1 MGKNTKI
8 KSKKSSSTSGGS
20 TKLILLF
27 FVVVIGVIAFYK
39 RHDILLFLTGSQR
52 TINATEVKLVIPDD
66 LSIDSLAGFLVHKKI
81 LQDKQGFVRQMSK
94 LQLTEKDIDGGKYA
108 VLSGTK
114 VNDLIDGMRRMSN
127 GHGKNELKVAVLF
140 NRCRFIEDIG
150 KNISLCIQADSAS
163 IVDYIKSPVTL
174 RAYNFTVEQIPAL
187 FIPKQYEM
195 YYDTN
200 AEEFVAYMAEE
211 FKSFWTEER
220 KQKVKDI
227 GLKFP
232 SQAVTLASIVYS
244 EQSKV
249 KDEWPVIAQLYLNRV
264 RTGMKLQSDP
274 TFKFC
279 WGTQLD
285 KEQRLTGVHRAITCK
300 YNTYQIQ
307 GLPPGP
313 ICLVGEEV
321 IDAVLNPDKNNYLF
335 MCAQTNYTGRHD
347 FTASD
352 VQHMKNAAVY
362 QKWLKA
368 QIKK

>member
-1 MGKNTKI
+1 M
-8 KSKKSSSTSGGS
+8 
-20 TKLILLF
+20 
-27 FVVVIGVIAFYK
+27 
-39 RHDILLFLTGSQR
+39 FLTGSNR
-52 TINATEVKLVIPDD
+52 TINTSEVKVIIPDG
-66 LSIDSLAGFLVHKKI
+66 LSVDSLAGFLVAKNILEDKK
-81 LQDKQGFVRQMSK
+81 GFIRQMEK
-94 LQLTEKDIDGGKYA
+94 LQLKAEDLDGGKYA

-114 VNDLIDGMRRMSN
+114 VNDFIDGMRKMDN
-127 GHGKNELKVAVLF
+127 GHGKNELKVKVVF

-163 IVDYIKSPVTL
+163 LVSYIKRPSTL
-174 RAYNFTVEQIPAL
+174 LQYNFTLEQIPAL
-187 FIPKQYEM
+187 FIPKEYEM

-200 AEEFVAYMAEE
+200 AEEFVAFMAEE
-211 FKSFWTEER
+211 FKRFWTEDR
-220 KQKVKDI
+220 KQKVRDI

-249 KDEWPVIAQLYLNRV
+249 KEEWPIIARLYLNRININM
-264 RTGMKLQSDP
+264 RLQSDP

-279 WGTQLD
+279 WGTKLD
-285 KEQRLTGVHRAITCK
+285 KVQRLTGEHRAISCK
-300 YNTYQIQ
+300 YNTYQIY

-335 MCAQTNYTGRHD
+335 MCAQTNFTGKHD

-362 QKWLKA
+362 QKWLKE
-368 QIKK
+368 QLKKK